1 MRPSESVTSLHDGGF
16 AHAGLAEQHGVV
28 FGAAREDLQH
38 AADFLVAANHGVHL
52 AAPHLLVEVGG
63 VAVQAL
69 VLVFGALAG
78 DFAPAAQLLNGGL
91 QVLVIKTG
99 VFEQRGHGI
108 LAAEDA
114 QQQVFHGHEF
124 IAHVL
129 HSRIGTLHGGGRVVG
144 EVGRA
149 AAHLRVGGHDGIEP
163 RRENVEVGAQ
173 LVGQKREDA
182 FVALEEALQ
191 QMARFD
197 GLLLVAPGYFG
208 GLLHGLLCLDGEI
221 FKVHFR

>member
-1 MRPSESVTSLHDGGF
+1 M
-16 AHAGLAEQHGVV
+16 
-28 FGAAREDLQH
+28 QH

-52 AAPHLLVEVGG
+52 AAPHLLVEVHG

-91 QVLVIKTG
+91 QVLVVEAS

-114 QQQVFHGHEF
+114 QQQVLDGHELV
-124 IAHVL
+124 AQVL
-129 HSRIGTLHGGGRVVG
+129 HGRVGALHGGGRVVG

-149 AAHLRVGGHDGIEP
+149 AAHLGVGGHNGIEP

-173 LVGQKREDA
+173 LIGQKREDA

-197 GLLLVAPGYFG
+197 GLLLVAPGHFG
-208 GLLHGLLCLDGEI
+208 GLLHGLLGLDGEVL
-221 FKVHFR
+221 KVHGCVVLGKEFNEAAG